1 MKYVY
6 QMWLELLFM
15 LIVTNFLSQVNK
27 NIKYIQ

>member
-1 MKYVY
+1 MQYVF